1 MWVLQLKDM
10 RNAKIEHPA
19 TPVIRAETKEELE
32 SLLKL
37 EKVERYQDD
46 QWGKTFRK
54 DGPLEWFNDT
64 SSDPET
70 YVNVSDEETWA
81 ERARVDFQDRVLS
94 IPEIPA

>member
-10 RNAKIEHPA
+10 RNIRIEHPA

-32 SLLKL
+32 VFLKQ
-37 EKVERYQDD
+37 EKGERYQDG

-54 DGPLEWFNDT
+54 DGLLEWFNDT
-64 SSDPET
+64 SSDPEAF
-70 YVNVSDEETWA
+70 VDVGDADIWA

-94 IPEIPA
+94 IPEIPT